1 MKLILFFTCA
11 LFVAVAHADPAT
23 NQFLDK
29 LLDNVRPVIERE
41 LEPIRLPERRH
52 RFSKKVL
59 FVRVYGE
66 ASVWNGYV
74 SGLKNIHRSGEASM
88 QQEGANLVVRAHA
101 GINNLRGQYSAK
113 ATFMSLGPNFT
124 AYLSISSVSVRLGVK
139 QALNPDAHPD
149 LFDFKIEHISGIKV
163 KIDGLGPLGWI
174 LGGLTSFIA
183 NILKDVIAN
192 AVNSPIRNVIRNE
205 LQKVKIPF

>member
-1 MKLILFFTCA
+1 MFLFICA
-11 LFVAVAHADPAT
+11 ICATVANADPAT

-29 LLDNVRPVIERE
+29 LLGNVRPIIERE
-41 LEPIRLPERRH
+41 LEPIRLPEKRH
-52 RFSKKVL
+52 RFSKKIL
-59 FVRVYGE
+59 FVRVFGE

-74 SGLKNIHRSGEASM
+74 SGLKNIHRSGEANM
-88 QQEGANLVVRAHA
+88 QQEGDKLVVRAHA

-113 ATFMSLGPNFT
+113 ATFMNLGPNFT
-124 AYLSISSVSVRLGVK
+124 AYLGISSVSVRLGVK
-139 QALNPDAHPD
+139 QAFSPDAHPE

-174 LGGLTSFIA
+174 LGGLTTFIA